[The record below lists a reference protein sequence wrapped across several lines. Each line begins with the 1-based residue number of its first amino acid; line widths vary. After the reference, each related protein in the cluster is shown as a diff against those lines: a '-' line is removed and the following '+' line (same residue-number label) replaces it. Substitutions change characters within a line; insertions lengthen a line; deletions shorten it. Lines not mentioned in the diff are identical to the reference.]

1 MPNTSPAEGGPGNVS
16 TSADLTS
23 AWRFL
28 DFIFGDCH
36 NGFVE
41 FRFFGAGR
49 KPKAVERPTYL
60 PLPLNQEQVA
70 SEILCHNGGRMI
82 TVGPAPR
89 CRIPGRGSASRD
101 HDVLQVGCVWANLDN
116 RRAGGGAVDVIS
128 RILELPLRPSV
139 VVNSGYGFHVYYV
152 FHTPLRLGRLIDWSR
167 LSRELRETLRCD
179 DRVTLNQVMRLP
191 GTFNLKETSPVPC
204 EIVEEYSSWAR
215 YGLDE
220 VHEAVDRINNPP
232 PAPERAAGGASSP
245 PRLPVSTDL
254 LRLHGVPQEVITSIV
269 TGKRTFRAG
278 PGSYDGESGRDFH
291 IASVLFDRGFGAE
304 EIKSV
309 FRAHPGGCGSTW
321 AQKGRGERYL
331 DSQLA
336 KVRAR
341 VQHDKELAGTE
352 DGKPGAGGYPPARE
366 LPPGYTQTPDGAL
379 WFHPPVADEDRKAP
393 RPVKVSNSFIRIAE
407 IRENIDT
414 GQIALLIAF
423 DYLGSARLTPVR
435 RSQMSDARQL
445 VAALAGEGAP
455 VTSNNARL
463 VIGYLSAYEHAFADA
478 IPRKKVTSRFGRGR
492 AGGPFYLP
500 GLSTAVEFAPAGGG
514 DASLYRAYSSRR
526 GTLRGWLE
534 VMRAL
539 AGECLMIPQAAVL
552 AAFVPPLQ
560 RRLQIP
566 NFILDIYGSTSTGK
580 STSLRVAASV
590 YGNPHDPDSLILQW
604 MNTRVAV
611 EQVAGM
617 CSELPVFLDDAQHCP
632 AELKRAAVYM
642 IANGRGKGRSGRG
655 GGIRETPTWHTVALS
670 TSEEPLHES
679 SPHEGARGR
688 ILSVGGTASPFPR
701 GAAALVQSLDHAV
714 GANHG
719 HAGEVF
725 IRHLNGWAEADWS
738 AWQRRYA
745 GIRAELLQ
753 GSSSDLAGRVSGYIA
768 AVQLAAEVACPL
780 LGLPFSPDVVSA
792 WLMLHLHE
800 QQNSQNQALLAV
812 RALADYYVA
821 NAGRFAGDG
830 LYDQE
835 GRGAI
840 HGSARRQQY
849 VGFLRSTVEAVFRPR
864 RWSQTAVLNKMAEAG
879 ALYATEGDR
888 HTKKVSVGGVKHRMV
903 CVKWSALFPDEAY
916 GPEAGGADDLPAMV
930 EQ

>member
-1 MPNTSPAEGGPGNVS
+1 MSNVPPAESGPANVSAPANQNTS
-16 TSADLTS
+16 
-23 AWRFL
+23 WRFL
-28 DFIFGDCH
+28 DFLFGGGH

-49 KPKAVERPTYL
+49 KPKAVEQPAYL
-60 PLPLNQEQVA
+60 PLPLDQEQVA
-70 SEILCHNGGRMI
+70 SEVLCHNGGRMI
-82 TVGPAPR
+82 AVGPAPR
-89 CRIPGRGSASRD
+89 CRIPGRGGRGKD
-101 HDVLQVGCVWANLDN
+101 QDVLQVGCVWANLDN
-116 RRAGGGAVDVIS
+116 RRAAGGAVEVIA
-128 RILELPLRPSV
+128 RVQDLPLRPSI
-139 VVNSGYGFHVYYV
+139 VVNSGYGFHVYFV
-152 FHTPLRLGRLIDWSR
+152 FHAPLRLGRLLDWSR
-167 LSRELRETLRCD
+167 LSRELREALRCE
-179 DRVTLNQVMRLP
+179 DRVTLSQVMLLP
-191 GTFNLKETSPVPC
+191 GTFNLKETTPAPC

-220 VHEAVDRINNPP
+220 VREAVSRVNNMPP
-232 PAPERAAGGASSP
+232 GGSTSAAGDHGS
-245 PRLPVSTDL
+245 LPVSLDL
-254 LRLHGVPQEVITSIV
+254 LRLRGVPSEVITAVV
-269 TGKRTFRAG
+269 TGKRGFRAA

-291 IASVLFDRGFGAE
+291 IALVLFDKGFGTE

-321 AQKGRGERYL
+321 AQKGRGEHYL
-331 DSQLA
+331 DSLLA
-336 KVRAR
+336 KVRSR
-341 VQHDKELAGTE
+341 SLQGKELAGAE
-352 DGKPGAGGYPPARE
+352 GAGRGAGGHAPARS
-366 LPPGYTQTPDGAL
+366 LPPGYTQSPDGAI
-379 WFHPPVADEDRKAP
+379 WFHPPVADEDRKVP
-393 RPVKVSNSFIRIAE
+393 RPVKVSNSYIRIAE

-414 GQIALLIAF
+414 GQITALIAF
-423 DYLGSARLTPVR
+423 DYLGDTRATSVR

-463 VIGYLSAYEHAFADA
+463 VIGYLAAYEHAFADA

-500 GLSTAVEFAPAGGG
+500 GLSAAVEFAPAGGG

-566 NFILDIYGSTSTGK
+566 NFILDIYGNTSTGK

-590 YGNPHDPDSLILQW
+590 YGNPHDPDSLIMQW

-670 TSEEPLHES
+670 TSEEPLHEA

-714 GANHG
+714 AVNHG

-745 GIRAELLQ
+745 GIRAELLH

-821 NAGRFAGDG
+821 NAGHFAGDG
-830 LYDQE
+830 LDDQE
-835 GRGAI
+835 RRGAV

-864 RWSQTAVLNKMAEAG
+864 RWNQTAVLNKMAEAG

-916 GPEAGGADDLPAMV
+916 RPGGGRANDVPERA